1 MLERGREG
9 TDRQTGRKTV
19 CLTEGERKRETDRPT
34 DGQTDRQADR
44 LPDRERER
52 ERERQTDRQ
61 TDIQREHVH
70 ASPPFN
76 SPLLNYLTDC
86 CQILWYVLCGHYM
99 TGGVDGGRGRRSLEA
114 GPG

>member
-44 LPDRERER
+44 LPDREREK
-52 ERERQTDRQ
+52 ERDRQTDRQ
-61 TDIQREHVH
+61 TYRE
-70 ASPPFN
+70 SM
-76 SPLLNYLTDC
+76 SMRLLPSTALYLITSQTAVRFYGMC
-86 CQILWYVLCGHYM
+86 YVG
-99 TGGVDGGRGRRSLEA
+99 TT
-114 GPG
+114 